1 MAILFTTQQIKIPR
15 IVSFVHVFVGGKNPW
30 SVRFAFRHSVSK
42 NSCSVGIESR
52 LVGSPHEFKLPK
64 PTSILF
70 KKLTLLFL
78 PWFDKKIFVGTCWW
92 NFRYYYLYILRPSHC
107 TWKLYCSFFNLFF
120 IHFNSVF
127 KSIGMNNVSRNHI
140 GRTLMVYSTRV
151 PTQNPL
157 CKHSVWVF
165 LYMSV
170 ISDSNSNRFLPWTQF
185 FVLSWIKNESNKYH
199 NA

>member
-1 MAILFTTQQIKIPR
+1 MLGERIREAFDSHFAIRFRKIA
-15 IVSFVHVFVGGKNPW
+15 VQWELNHAS
-30 SVRFAFRHSVSK
+30 SVRRMNLNSPSRHRYF
-42 NSCSVGIESR
+42 SR
-52 LVGSPHEFKLPK
+52 SSHYFFYLDL
-64 PTSILF
+64 I
-70 KKLTLLFL
+70 
-78 PWFDKKIFVGTCWW
+78 KKIFVGTCWW